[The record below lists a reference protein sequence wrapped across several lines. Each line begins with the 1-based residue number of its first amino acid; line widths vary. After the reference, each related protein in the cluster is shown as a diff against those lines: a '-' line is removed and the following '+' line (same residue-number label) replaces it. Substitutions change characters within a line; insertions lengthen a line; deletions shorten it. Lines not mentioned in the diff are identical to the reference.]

1 MTDNQYEEDKVYLR
15 DKRTGQIYLSER
27 YLEQNGNFEPH
38 VPNPSKKK
46 ADKAP
51 EPEKKADPTKV
62 EPPADKPDA
71 TKENPD
77 PAESKDNP
85 ETAPK

>member
-27 YLEQNGNFEPH
+27 YLEQNGNFEAY

-46 ADKAP
+46 AETV
-51 EPEKKADPTKV
+51 EPEKQPDPNKV
-62 EPPADKPDA
+62 VPPADKPDA

-77 PAESKDNP
+77 PAASKDNP
-85 ETAPK
+85 ETVPK